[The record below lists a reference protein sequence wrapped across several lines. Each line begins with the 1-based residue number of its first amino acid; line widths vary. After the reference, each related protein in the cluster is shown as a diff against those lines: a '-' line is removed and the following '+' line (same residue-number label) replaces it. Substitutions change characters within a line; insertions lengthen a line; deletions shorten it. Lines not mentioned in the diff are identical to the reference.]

1 MLVFQ
6 SGKVVTVAQN
16 DRGAQVKTFTENGFT
31 IEGNQQFTGVNLI
44 ALFNMISDLTSDPAR
59 NKPIANAAV
68 VKIVYRNGRYTVP
81 EIGTLKYVDAGK
93 KSLAGE

>member
-44 ALFNMISDLTSDPAR
+44 ALFNMRREVFTVKFDGINTDVNQDLNT
-59 NKPIANAAV
+59 AV
-68 VKIVYRNGRYTVP
+68 A
-81 EIGTLKYVDAGK
+81 E
-93 KSLAGE
+93 